1 MTTQTI
7 DTNANAAPAA
17 SSNGV
22 LPGEFDARAEG
33 QRLMA
38 DWYSGLEQAKAR
50 GQKVANVFVMGN
62 AVEILR
68 TFDFQLVFPEINSL
82 QTGVRKVSEDY
93 LRESE
98 DYGYSPDVCSYVKA
112 DVGLILREQKHPAGV
127 IPHAD
132 IAITSNMCSTF
143 IKWGEI
149 WERML
154 KTQTFTLDL
163 PGQRAGNW
171 QVRRG
176 DAQHMS
182 DAQWVESQF
191 HDLIARCE
199 KITGKKFDLDRL
211 AEVEKNVN
219 QMVFHW
225 NNVMALNRVCPA
237 PFNAMLDGLTYMGIM
252 NVYRGTV
259 EGVEFMRKLEEQLR
273 AKVAR
278 GEGRVANERFRL
290 LFSGTP
296 CYVSMRRLIELFESW
311 GGVFAYSDYL
321 TFAAGGMD
329 AGELAYDTARPLET
343 LAEVTALAAQRG
355 MSNQFF
361 AHERLAPQIKDYNVD
376 GIVFHGIKSCRFVS
390 SGMADTRNYLTKKLN
405 VPSLYIES
413 DLIDP
418 RYWSDAQIKNRVD
431 AFFESLQQRGGAAP
445 HAGKTAVQPSA
456 QPSA

>member
-1 MTTQTI
+1 MTTQNTP
-7 DTNANAAPAA
+7 APADEF
-17 SSNGV
+17 NGH
-22 LPGEFDARAEG
+22 LEG
-33 QRLMA
+33 QKLFKK
-38 DWYSGLEQAKAR
+38 WYSELETGRER
-50 GQKVANVFVMGN
+50 GEKVANVFVMGN
-62 AVEILR
+62 AIEILR
-68 TFDFQLVFPEINSL
+68 CFDFNLVFPEINAL

-93 LRESE
+93 LRDSE

-112 DVGLILREQKHPAGV
+112 DVGLILREQKQPAGL
-127 IPHAD
+127 IPKAD
-132 IAITSNMCSTF
+132 IAIMSNMCATF

-154 KTQTFTLDL
+154 NTPTFSLDL

-171 QVRRG
+171 KVRPG
-176 DAQHMS
+176 DAQHIA

-191 HDLIARCE
+191 RDLIDRCE
-199 KITGKKFDLDRL
+199 KITGKRFDIDRL
-211 AEVEKNVN
+211 AEVQDRVN
-219 QMVFHW
+219 RMVKHW
-225 NNVMALNRVCPA
+225 NNVMALNRVSPA
-237 PFNAMLDGLTYMGIM
+237 PYNAMLDGLTYIGIM
-252 NVYRGTV
+252 NVYRGTE
-259 EGVEFMRKLEEQLR
+259 EGVEFMRRLEEQLR

-278 GEGRVANERFRL
+278 GEGRVAEERFRL

-296 CYVSMRRLIELFESW
+296 CYVSMRRLVELFESW

-329 AGELAYDTARPLET
+329 AAELVYDTSRPLES

-355 MSNQFF
+355 LSNQFF
-361 AHERLAPQIKDYNVD
+361 AHERLAQQIKDYDVD

-390 SGMADTRNYLTKKLN
+390 SGMADTRNYLNKRLN
-405 VPSLYIES
+405 IPSLYIES

-445 HAGKTAVQPSA
+445 GAHGHPAAAKEA
-456 QPSA
+456 

>member
-1 MTTQTI
+1 MTTQNTP
-7 DTNANAAPAA
+7 APADEF
-17 SSNGV
+17 NGH
-22 LPGEFDARAEG
+22 LEG
-33 QRLMA
+33 QKLFKK
-38 DWYSGLEQAKAR
+38 WYSELETGRER
-50 GQKVANVFVMGN
+50 GEKVANVFVMGN
-62 AVEILR
+62 AIEILR
-68 TFDFQLVFPEINSL
+68 CFDFNLVFPEINAL

-93 LRESE
+93 LRDSE

-112 DVGLILREQKHPAGV
+112 DVGLILREQKHPAGL
-127 IPHAD
+127 IPKAD
-132 IAITSNMCSTF
+132 IAIMSNMCATF

-154 KTQTFTLDL
+154 NTPTFSLDL

-171 QVRRG
+171 KVRPG
-176 DAQHMS
+176 DAQHIA

-191 HDLIARCE
+191 RDLIDRCE
-199 KITGKKFDLDRL
+199 KITGKRFDIDRL
-211 AEVEKNVN
+211 AEVQDRVN
-219 QMVFHW
+219 RMVKHW
-225 NNVMALNRVCPA
+225 NNVMALNRVSPA
-237 PFNAMLDGLTYMGIM
+237 PYNAMLDGLTYIGIM
-252 NVYRGTV
+252 NVYRGTE
-259 EGVEFMRKLEEQLR
+259 EGVEYMRRLEESLR

-278 GEGRVANERFRL
+278 GEGRVPNERFRL

-329 AGELAYDTARPLET
+329 AGEMAYDTSRPLES
-343 LAEVTALAAQRG
+343 LAEVTALAAHRG
-355 MSNQFF
+355 LSNQFF
-361 AHERLAPQIKDYNVD
+361 AHERLAQQIRDYDVD

-390 SGMADTRNYLTKKLN
+390 SGMADTRNFLSNKMS

-431 AFFESLQQRGGAAP
+431 AFFESLKQRGGSAIT
-445 HAGKTAVQPSA
+445 AGKDAATITEESQS
-456 QPSA
+456 

>member
-1 MTTQTI
+1 MSTATTNT
-7 DTNANAAPAA
+7 AAA
-17 SSNGV
+17 STVSPDDFNPR
-22 LPGEFDARAEG
+22 LEG
-33 QRLMA
+33 QKLISA
-38 DWYSGLEQAKAR
+38 WYDNLEHAKER
-50 GQKVANVFVMGN
+50 NRNVANVFVMGN

-68 TFDFQLVFPEINSL
+68 TFDFELVFPEINSL
-82 QTGVRKVSEDY
+82 QMGVRKVSEEY
-93 LRESE
+93 LRDSE

-112 DVGLILREQKHPAGV
+112 DVGLILRNQKHPAGT
-127 IPHAD
+127 IPKAD

-154 KTQTFTLDL
+154 KMPTFTLDL

-171 QVRRG
+171 KVQHG
-176 DAQHMS
+176 DPQHLS
-182 DAQWVESQF
+182 DSEWVEAQF
-191 HDLIARCE
+191 TDLIDRCE
-199 KITGKKFDLDRL
+199 KITGKKFDPDRL
-211 AEVEKNVN
+211 AEVEERVN

-225 NNVMALNRVCPA
+225 NNVMELNRNSPA

-252 NVYRGTV
+252 NVYRGTP
-259 EGVEFMRKLEEQLR
+259 EGVEFMRNLEAHLR

-278 GEGRVANERFRL
+278 GEGRVADERFRL

-329 AGELAYDTARPLET
+329 AGEMAYDPARPLKS

-361 AHERLAPQIKDYNVD
+361 AHERLGTQLDDYKVD

-390 SGMADTRNYLTKKLN
+390 SGMADTRGFLTKERN

-431 AFFESLQQRGGAAP
+431 AFFESLAQRTGAPKPDTDAAARTTAQ
-445 HAGKTAVQPSA
+445 AGA
-456 QPSA
+456 